1 MSAVFHLNNK
11 ETKHELKVNLKT
23 LPCCSEPKYLGVT
36 FYRSLA
42 YRWHLESFR
51 KKFTSRLGLLRRFAG
66 CGWGAGATT
75 LREATLALVRSTA
88 VYCAPVWCR
97 SVHTHLIDPAIND
110 TLRIMTWCL
119 RPTPADSLPRHSWRH
134 PICWASLQWSH
145 TFSSTPCY
153 GAWTPAPLST
163 HLSTECKCTAPQIE
177 TAICTSRTTTYQFI
191 WQQQHTCGAL
201 GRLPTEGGVDGQPH
215 KTPHFHPWHRRSP
228 PGVTLPSRAW
238 VQLNR
243 LRTGV
248 WRFHFCL
255 YKGGMASS
263 AACECDAEQ
272 QTVDHVVLQYRIHR
286 PRHGLHSLT
295 VLDNETIEWLVNI
308 CSEIWCGQAVVRT
321 TSGSIEEV

>member
-1 MSAVFHLNNK
+1 M
-11 ETKHELKVNLKT
+11 KVNFNNET
-23 LPCCSEPKYLGVT
+23 LPFCSEPKFLGVT
-36 FYRSLA
+36 LDRALTYIANTLSHYARS
-42 YRWHLESFR
+42 WHHA
-51 KKFTSRLGLLRRFAG
+51 SRS
-66 CGWGAGATT
+66 WGS
-75 LREATLALVRSTA
+75 LP
-88 VYCAPVWCR
+88 APVGLVEQQRCEHHLSPGAFNHRVLR
-97 SVHTHLIDPAIND
+97 SCLVTQCSYTPYRPVHQRPLANCDWMPASYTSGQPSN
-110 TLRIMTWCL
+110 RRR
-119 RPTPADSLPRHSWRH
+119 RPT
-134 PICWASLQWSH
+134 CWASSQCSH
-145 TFSSTPCY
+145 TASSTQCH
-153 GAWTPAPLST
+153 GAWTPAPLSA
-163 HLSTECKCTAPQIE
+163 HPSIECRCTAPQIE
-177 TAICTSRTTTYQFI
+177 TPICTRRTTTHQFI

-286 PRHGLHSLT
+286 PRHGLHGLT